1 MPLFGR
7 RRHRATISNPARINS
22 KQTNALTSSGFK
34 VKRQDADVMRRLI
47 QPWQARSF
55 AYYDLIPEIKYAA
68 QFYARLLSP
77 LVLFPAFLDD
87 NGDLVP
93 TEDPEVVAALDR
105 IQDPGGGRTG
115 LLSSYGRLMFLTGEC
130 ILFVTLDP
138 ETQIEQWEMLS
149 TDELRI
155 MQGVYL
161 RYKAPSLIIEEFH
174 EAGPDDY
181 EPIDDDSAVAYRLW
195 QRHPRWSMLADS
207 TMMGVLDLC
216 EELLLLTSVVRA
228 RGRSRLAGSGILL
241 VDDRISPV
249 PLEPVPDEDPDVDP
263 FLSELTYAMT
273 QPIVNEGSAAQ
284 MVPLVVRATAPE
296 GGKIADLLEHVRLV
310 NPTELYPETGLR
322 YELVKRIAVGLD
334 MPPEELLG
342 LADVNHWTGWMIDE
356 QTWKAHGQQKAQQLC
371 DDLTSAYLRPYLR
384 DELGRKDWAD
394 FAVAYDAAAVINH
407 PDRTTDAKDLY
418 NLRVIGKAAVRR
430 VADFDEDDAPTEQ
443 ELAEIIGVQT
453 HDSSLAWNGTPSA
466 KAGGV
471 EVAPG
476 EIVSAQAE
484 GAEGTALPPQTNEQ
498 STGASTEKGPPSSGD
513 GGSGAAADAAESARV
528 GSARMEG
535 LVARVVGASDLALLR
550 AREAAGARLVTL
562 ARRNKD
568 LAPKL
573 KSVPTRQVAYV
584 LGPEVVRSLKVSE
597 QDLIASAAPLVQDA
611 LRMYGVND
619 QRVKDAVVRMIEQHA
634 TRTLYDRDDPG
645 LPDSFTAIVRTLIA
659 NGNGHGGS

>member
-7 RRHRATISNPARINS
+7 RRTRATISNPARVKS
-22 KQTNALTSSGFK
+22 PDNALTASGFK

-47 QPWQARSF
+47 QPWQSRSF
-55 AYYDLIPEIKYAA
+55 AYYDLIPEIKFAA

-77 LVLFPAFLDD
+77 LILFPATIDES
-87 NGDLVP
+87 GDLVP

-105 IQDPGGGRTG
+105 IQDPGGGRTN

-130 ILFVTLDP
+130 ILFVSLDP
-138 ETQIEQWEMLS
+138 ETDIEQWEMLS

-161 RYKAPSLIIEEFH
+161 RYRAPSLLIEEFR
-174 EAGPDDY
+174 EPDADDY
-181 EPIDDDSAVAYRLW
+181 TPVDDTTAVAYRLW

-249 PLEPVPDEDPDVDP
+249 PLEPVPDEDPDADP

-284 MVPLVVRATAPE
+284 MVPLVVRVTAPE
-296 GGKIADLLEHVRLV
+296 NGKVSDLMEHVQLV

-342 LADVNHWTGWMIDE
+342 LSDVNHWTGWMIDE

-384 DELGRKDWAD
+384 DELHRKDWQD
-394 FAVAYDAAAVINH
+394 FAVAYDATAVINH

-418 NLRVIGKAAVRR
+418 GLRIIGKAAVRR
-430 VADFDEDDAPTEQ
+430 VADFDEEDAPTRD
-443 ELAEIIGVQT
+443 ELAEMIGVAT
-453 HDSSLAWNGTPSA
+453 HDSSLAWNGEPSV

-484 GAEGTALPPQTNEQ
+484 GAEGTALPPQTGDQ
-498 STGASTEKGPPSSGD
+498 AVAGGSTEQGAPSSGAN
-513 GGSGAAADAAESARV
+513 SAAADAQESSRV
-528 GSARMEG
+528 ASAAMEA
-535 LVARVVGASDLALLR
+535 LVARVVGASDLALMR
-550 AREAAGARLVTL
+550 AREAAGSRLVTL
-562 ARRNKD
+562 ARRDKD
-568 LAPKL
+568 MAVLL
-573 KSVPTRQVAYV
+573 KNVPNRQVAYA
-584 LGPEVVRSLKVSE
+584 LGAERLRSLKVTEAGLVGYASP
-597 QDLIASAAPLVQDA
+597 LILDA
-611 LRMYGVND
+611 LRMYGVTD
-619 QRVKDAVVRMIEQHA
+619 QNVKDAIVRIIEQYA
-634 TRTLYDRDDPG
+634 ARTLYDRDDPP
-645 LPDSFTAIVRTLIA
+645 LPDTFGRTVRTLIA